1 LSHLE
6 VENEQLRKRWKVPE
20 QSKHLKTLDLKNVF
34 TDCIKA
40 VKQEVMRRKAKE
52 SPRAKQKQMKNTVH
66 RYSNKTA
73 FFRDP
78 ERAES
83 GT

>member
-1 LSHLE
+1 
-6 VENEQLRKRWKVPE
+6 
-20 QSKHLKTLDLKNVF
+20 LKNVF

-52 SPRAKQKQMKNTVH
+52 SPSAKQKQMKNTVH